1 MYNVVDYSATSFPCG
16 ISVDKALD
24 NYASDYKAQSNY
36 CQGAYDSCKWHIFS
50 QLIMT
55 NECQI
60 ILNCFMACRLVY
72 SKYYMKLLCG
82 DDNANLRRLVA
93 QRLEEEKVLAM
104 TGTVLEAIRS

>member
-1 MYNVVDYSATSFPCG
+1 VYNVVDYSATSFPCG

-24 NYASDYKAQSNY
+24 KYASDYKAQSGY

-60 ILNCFMACRLVY
+60 TLNCLMACRSVC

-82 DDNANLRRLVA
+82 GNANLCRLVA

>member
-1 MYNVVDYSATSFPCG
+1 
-16 ISVDKALD
+16 
-24 NYASDYKAQSNY
+24 
-36 CQGAYDSCKWHIFS
+36 
-50 QLIMT
+50 MT

-60 ILNCFMACRLVY
+60 TLNCFMACRSVC

-82 DDNANLRRLVA
+82 GNANLCRLVA